1 METLIIRQSTGIQRH
16 RLRALFER
24 DDYGNTAGAD
34 GLNTGR
40 MVLKNRNVEVGSY
53 VSARYASER
62 DDENVSF
69 FNAGGPADNL
79 NYSPRNTIIVF
90 RGFSFFIRGAP
101 DQKKE

>member
-1 METLIIRQSTGIQRH
+1 MVKQKQIKNKCVEGDSNHWASTGIQRH

-53 VSARYASER
+53 VSARYA
-62 DDENVSF
+62 
-69 FNAGGPADNL
+69 
-79 NYSPRNTIIVF
+79 
-90 RGFSFFIRGAP
+90 
-101 DQKKE
+101 

>member
-1 METLIIRQSTGIQRH
+1 MYDRKCIDGDSDHQTSTGIQRH

-24 DDYGNTAGAD
+24 D
-34 GLNTGR
+34 
-40 MVLKNRNVEVGSY
+40 
-53 VSARYASER
+53 
-62 DDENVSF
+62 
-69 FNAGGPADNL
+69 AGGTADNL

>member
-1 METLIIRQSTGIQRH
+1 MYDRKCIDGDSDHQTSTGIQRH

-53 VSARYASER
+53 VSARY
-62 DDENVSF
+62 VSF
-69 FNAGGPADNL
+69 FNAGGTADNL

>member
-1 METLIIRQSTGIQRH
+1 METLIIRHTGNKKSDERDSYLQTSTGIQRH

-53 VSARYASER
+53 VSARYA
-62 DDENVSF
+62 
-69 FNAGGPADNL
+69 
-79 NYSPRNTIIVF
+79 
-90 RGFSFFIRGAP
+90 
-101 DQKKE
+101 